1 MLMLR
6 IAFCLAGL
14 ALVSATTCGCVMS
27 EEMKRIEQVKLD
39 KLRKSEEMTSNLS
52 GKQIFVRSC
61 NTCHPGGASGMGP
74 SLDQLK
80 DHFPTDDKLKAFI
93 RQGAGAMP
101 PQPVEVLND
110 KEMDNLVDYLRHME
124 VERN

>member
-1 MLMLR
+1 MPMLR

-14 ALVSATTCGCVMS
+14 TLVSATTGGCVMS

-61 NTCHPGGASGMGP
+61 NTCHPGGAAGMGP

-101 PQPVEVLND
+101 PQPLEVLND